1 MATWTLKNTEHN
13 DLDDFIEEASLDPD
27 FRHAFEDAEERSAL
41 LRNLIRVRKWQSVSQ
56 VDVARFMGTTQ
67 SAVSDLEGGD
77 TDPQLSTLQ
86 RYARAVNARLRV
98 GFEVSPVA
106 TAATSTARPWLAT
119 HADRGKWLAAVAA
132 RAARERH
139 ADVIFEESPV

>member
-13 DLDDFIEEASLDPD
+13 DLNDFIEEASLDPD
-27 FRHAFEDAEERSAL
+27 FRHAFEDAEARAAL
-41 LRNLIRVRKWQSVSQ
+41 LRNLIRARKWQRISQ
-56 VDVARFMGTTQ
+56 GDVARFMGTTQ

-98 GFEVSPVA
+98 GIEISPVA
-106 TAATSTARPWLAT
+106 AATTATAQPWFTA
-119 HADRGKWLAAVAA
+119 HADRGRWLAAVAA
-132 RAARERH
+132 RAERERPIGVVFQEIL
-139 ADVIFEESPV
+139 A